1 MYILFCLFAFKMFIV
16 VLVFIA
22 VVYFMCLSLYYEMKM
37 IFFLRLECGL
47 IWLIISQVLKSKI
60 DFNSLIDEKKV
71 WSLNYCTKHNRN
83 ILHLFF
89 YSQIN
94 ISENMPSN
102 QQLNIAICESVTSW
116 HQTLQNIHHT
126 PVHTIHIKNSKL
138 F

>member
-47 IWLIISQVLKSKI
+47 IWLMISQVLKTKI
-60 DFNSLIDEKKV
+60 DFTKTHWLMKKKV

-102 QQLNIAICESVTSW
+102 QQLNIYVKVW
-116 HQTLQNIHHT
+116 HHGTKHYKISIILQFIPYT
-126 PVHTIHIKNSKL
+126 
-138 F
+138 